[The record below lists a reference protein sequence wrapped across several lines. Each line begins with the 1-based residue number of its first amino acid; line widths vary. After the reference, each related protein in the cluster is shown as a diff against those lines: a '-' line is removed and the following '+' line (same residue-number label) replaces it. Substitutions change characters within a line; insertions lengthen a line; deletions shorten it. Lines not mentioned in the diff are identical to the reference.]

1 MLLYIFD
8 KGQHGIKVKNAYI
21 TFLKHIVLFNYLIRK
36 ELRRQFSK
44 KKEAKVIYINWESE
58 GILPISPFS

>member
-44 KKEAKVIYINWESE
+44 KK
-58 GILPISPFS
+58 GG